1 MSNQVTKSNG
11 TGWAWFWMCIAC
23 LYSLSP
29 IDIIPDFI
37 PVAGWADD
45 ILALGTSALNL
56 LQVYT
61 RNSNEALSAI
71 LKTLKYLV
79 LFGGI
84 IIVLIL
90 VIIAFWVCKAIV

>member
-1 MSNQVTKSNG
+1 MNKVAKSYG
-11 TGWAWFWMCIAC
+11 TGWAWFWMCTAC
-23 LYSLSP
+23 LYSVSP

-61 RNSNEALSAI
+61 QNSNEALSSI
-71 LKTLKYLV
+71 LKILKYILLIGWIV
-79 LFGGI
+79 
-84 IIVLIL
+84 IVLIL
-90 VIIAFWVCKAIV
+90 VLIALLVYKAIA